1 MRMPATLIQGADGK
15 DMENHPRPVDLP
27 VTRPIGESYTGKDSQ
42 LDVGLRELL
51 AQLAKLRG
59 DCLNDSAGGLG
70 SRIPLSGFA
79 SDGIP

>member
-51 AQLAKLRG
+51 AQLANSGAIVSTTAPAAWARE
-59 DCLNDSAGGLG
+59 
-70 SRIPLSGFA
+70 SR
-79 SDGIP
+79 